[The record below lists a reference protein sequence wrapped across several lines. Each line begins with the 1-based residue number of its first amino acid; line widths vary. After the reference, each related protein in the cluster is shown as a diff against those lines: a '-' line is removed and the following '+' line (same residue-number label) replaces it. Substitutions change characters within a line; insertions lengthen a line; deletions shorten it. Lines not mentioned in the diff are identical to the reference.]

1 MTLLIVM
8 LGANCCSARRL
19 MSPLPVMV
27 SGDDTVTLRPY
38 AVTGPA
44 TVTAL
49 LALPLLPLMLTSAVL
64 LVGLPIVRLAMVWP
78 FWFQLNQLVNTFCLN
93 ESANDV
99 HVTSPLVPTL
109 A

>member
-19 MSPLPVMV
+19 MSPSPVMV

-49 LALPLLPLMLTSAVL
+49 LALPLLPLMLTSAAL

-78 FWFQLNQLVNTFCLN
+78 FWFQLNQLVNTFCRN